1 MKLGFPVYEAFGD
14 AAAGDVGLFAAGDV
28 GLFAT
33 GYRGRMFP
41 TLRLLF
47 VGSRST
53 FIVDS

>member
-14 AAAGDVGLFAAGDV
+14 AAAGDV

-53 FIVDS
+53 FL